1 MIQLTSKDLD
11 KSISKDLSLVYI
23 TAVWCGP
30 CKSFSPIVTEIS
42 ESYKE
47 KINFF
52 KLDADE
58 SSSKVEEFGIKSIPT
73 ILIFKDGQ
81 EIDRLSGVKSKQNLT
96 NIIESKLTDTFN
108 TNEDF

>member
-1 MIQLTSKDLD
+1 MIQLTSQDLD
-11 KSISKDLSLVYI
+11 KSISEDLSLVYI

-42 ESYKE
+42 ETYKN
-47 KINFF
+47 KLKFF

-58 SSSKVEEFGIKSIPT
+58 SSARLEEFGIKSIPT
-73 ILIFKDGQ
+73 ILIFKDGK
-81 EIDRLSGVKSKQNLT
+81 EIDRLSGVKTKQNLI
-96 NIIESKLTDTFN
+96 NLLESKLTDTFN